1 MKLTIATLALCNAL
15 SPAPQRPPQ
24 TRRAL
29 LAKSGIAG
37 LSLAGPLVALPE
49 AANAG
54 RLQDMAAA
62 REAKKSGGK
71 KKDCY
76 FLLLSD
82 LANRIKGDDAQM
94 AKVNACLES
103 ASVFRMQN
111 SDKDMTKCMSY
122 RSCNKDCDGGCDWPS
137 GTTTSTTTTSTT
149 TTRVANSAK
158 TFQ

>member
-1 MKLTIATLALCNAL
+1 MTGGEYENCN
-15 SPAPQRPPQ
+15 
-24 TRRAL
+24 
-29 LAKSGIAG
+29 SGLWIQVKRDADFRD
-37 LSLAGPLVALPE
+37 SDTDCV
-49 AANAG
+49 
-54 RLQDMAAA
+54 
-62 REAKKSGGK
+62 KKSGGK

-82 LANRIKGDDAQM
+82 FANRIKGDDPQM
-94 AKVNACLES
+94 KKVNACLES

-122 RSCNKDCDGGCDWPS
+122 TSCNKDCDGGCDWPS

-158 TFQ
+158 TIQ